1 MGKKEEQDEF
11 NKKLVEKSFKSGD
24 ADKDW
29 EKEETISN
37 PAHEP
42 DPADDL
48 PPVD

>member
-1 MGKKEEQDEF
+1 MDEEKMKKMVQ
-11 NKKLVEKSFKSGD
+11 KSFEKGD
-24 ADKDW
+24 ADEDW
-29 EKEETISN
+29 EKEEVISN